1 MQLKAENVSFRYGNN
16 TPLFEN
22 VTLEVNEDEIVGIVA
37 PSGFGKTTLCKI
49 LAGYESPSTGEV
61 TLGGS
66 PLPVVG
72 YHPVQLVFQ
81 HPEKAINPRWKM
93 GQVLSE
99 SGEQD
104 QEILQMLGIQ
114 KEWLKRWP
122 NELSGG
128 ELQRFCIARAL
139 ASHTRFLIADEMTT
153 MLDAITQAQIW
164 QAVME
169 IAKKRKIGIIVVSHD
184 ESLIQKLCQRV
195 IRLNVNEKEG

>member
-1 MQLKAENVSFRYGNN
+1 MQLKAENVSFQYGNN

-22 VTLEVNEDEIVGIVA
+22 VSLEVNENEIVGIVA

-61 TLGGS
+61 TLDGS

-93 GQVLSE
+93 SQVLSE

-104 QEILQMLGIQ
+104 QEILQKLGIQ
-114 KEWLKRWP
+114 QEWLKRWP
-122 NELSGG
+122 SELSGG

-164 QAVME
+164 HAVME
-169 IAKKRKIGIIVVSHD
+169 IAKKRKMGIIVVSHD
-184 ESLIQKLCQRV
+184 ESLVKKLCHRV
-195 IRLNVNEKEG
+195 IRLNIKEG